1 MDSTKKW
8 KFTQVFGDK
17 FSADKV
23 ANEDIIS
30 ALSFDKSGDFLT
42 VGDRA
47 GRLILFQRNLHTKSK
62 TPFNEFVYL
71 TEIQSH
77 YKEFDFLQSTDI
89 EGKINWIEWIN
100 SPGENMMILSANDK
114 TIKLWK
120 ISNKVIKKSEKFP
133 SKSGMTLQNLRLPK
147 IKAVEQNFVPSLKR
161 TFPNLHSYHIHSLS
175 LNPNSTSFLS
185 SDDLSV
191 LLWDLEEMKVAHGLI
206 NIKPPNLNELTEVIT
221 AASFN
226 QTNESLFGVGTSK
239 GILKLFD
246 TRESARFANNGIF
259 FVDENLKKNKN
270 LFTDIVSSIA
280 DLKFG
285 VDGQQIITRDYLTTK
300 VWDQRKSKEP
310 VKVIKLFEPF
320 NSKLYDVYEQDIIFD
335 KFNLGL
341 SPDCKSF
348 VTGFYNNY
356 FHICDLEGTRNTQ
369 FELNFNKKTISKN
382 IPPNYFETLSN
393 SFDLTKKIS
402 KAVWNP
408 AHECVVLASLNCLF
422 IYNLI

>member
-1 MDSTKKW
+1 MDSSKKW

-23 ANEDIIS
+23 SNEDVIS
-30 ALSFDKSGDFLT
+30 ALSFDKSGDFLS

-77 YKEFDFLQSTDI
+77 YKEFDFLQSADI
-89 EGKINWIEWIN
+89 EEKINCIEWIN
-100 SPGENMMILSANDK
+100 APNENMMILSANDK

-120 ISNKVIKKSEKFP
+120 ISNKTLKKSEKFM
-133 SKSGMTLQNLRLPK
+133 SRSGMTLQNLKMPK
-147 IKAVEQNFVPSLKR
+147 MKVVDQNLYPSLKR
-161 TFPNLHSYHIHSLS
+161 TYPSLHSYHIHSVS

-221 AASFN
+221 TSIFC
-226 QTNESLFGVGTSK
+226 QTNESMFAVGTSK
-239 GILKLFD
+239 GVLKLYD
-246 TRESARFANNGIF
+246 TRESAKFSTNGLF

-280 DLKFG
+280 DVKFAN
-285 VDGQQIITRDYLTTK
+285 DENQIITRDYLTTK
-300 VWDQRKSKEP
+300 VWDQRKQKEP
-310 VKVIKLFEPF
+310 VKVIKIFEPF

-335 KFNLGL
+335 KFNIGL
-341 SPDCKSF
+341 SPDSKSI

-356 FHICDLEGTRNTQ
+356 FHICDLDGQKNTQ

-382 IPPNYFETLSN
+382 IPSNYFETLSN
-393 SFDLTKKIS
+393 SFDLTKKVT

-408 AHECVVLASLNCLF
+408 THDCIVLASLNCLF
-422 IYNLI
+422 IYNSI

>member
-1 MDSTKKW
+1 MESGKKW

-30 ALSFDKSGDFLT
+30 ALAFDKSGNYLS

-62 TPFNEFVYL
+62 LPFNEFVYL

-89 EGKINWIEWIN
+89 EEKINCIEWIN
-100 SPGENMMILSANDK
+100 QPNENMLILSANDK

-120 ISNKVIKKSEKFP
+120 IANKAVKKTEKFQ
-133 SKSGMTLQNLRLPK
+133 SRAGLTLQSLKMPK
-147 IKAVEQNFVPSLKR
+147 MKVVEQSHYPSLKR
-161 TFPNLHSYHIHSLS
+161 AFPSLHGYHIHSLS
-175 LNPNSTSFLS
+175 QNLNGTSFLS

-206 NIKPPNLNELTEVIT
+206 NIKPASINELTEVIT
-221 AASFN
+221 SAVFN
-226 QTNESLFGVGTSK
+226 QVNESLFAVGTSK

-246 TRESARFANNGIF
+246 TRESARFGTNGVF
-259 FVDENLKKNKN
+259 YCDENLKKNKN

-280 DLKFG
+280 DLKFSA
-285 VDGQQIITRDYLTTK
+285 DGGQIITRDYLTTK
-300 VWDQRKSKEP
+300 VWDQRKTKEP
-310 VKVIKLFEPF
+310 VKTVKLFEPF

-341 SPDCKSF
+341 SPDGRSF

-356 FHICDLEGTRNTQ
+356 FHVCDLEGTRNTQ

-393 SFDLTKKIS
+393 SFDLTKKVS

-408 AHECVVLASLNCLF
+408 VHECVVLASLNCLF
-422 IYNLI
+422 IYNSI

>member
-1 MDSTKKW
+1 MEPSKKW

-30 ALSFDKSGDFLT
+30 ALAFDKSGNYLS

-62 TPFNEFVYL
+62 MPFNEFVYL

-89 EGKINWIEWIN
+89 EEKINCIEWIN
-100 SPGENMMILSANDK
+100 QPNENMLILSANDK

-120 ISNKVIKKSEKFP
+120 IANKVVKKTEKFQ
-133 SKSGMTLQNLRLPK
+133 SRAGMTLQSLKMPK
-147 IKAVEQNFVPSLKR
+147 MKVIEQNHYPSLKR
-161 TFPNLHSYHIHSLS
+161 TFPSLHGYHIHSLS
-175 LNPNSTSFLS
+175 QNLNGTSFLS

-206 NIKPPNLNELTEVIT
+206 NIKPASINELTEVIT
-221 AASFN
+221 SAVFN
-226 QTNESLFGVGTSK
+226 QVNESLFAVGTSK

-246 TRESARFANNGIF
+246 TRESARFSTNGVF
-259 FVDENLKKNKN
+259 YCDENLKKNKN

-280 DLKFG
+280 DLKFSA
-285 VDGQQIITRDYLTTK
+285 DGGQIITRDYLTTK
-300 VWDQRKSKEP
+300 VWDQRKTKEP
-310 VKVIKLFEPF
+310 VKTIKLFEPF

-335 KFNLGL
+335 KFNIGL
-341 SPDCKSF
+341 SPDGHSF

-393 SFDLTKKIS
+393 SFDLTKKVS

-408 AHECVVLASLNCLF
+408 VHECVVLASLNCLF
-422 IYNLI
+422 IYNSI

>member
-1 MDSTKKW
+1 MDTSKKW

-23 ANEDIIS
+23 SNEDIIS
-30 ALSFDKSGDFLT
+30 ALSFDKSGDFLS

-77 YKEFDFLQSTDI
+77 YKEFDFLQSADI
-89 EGKINWIEWIN
+89 EEKINCIEWIN
-100 SPGENMMILSANDK
+100 APNENMMILSANDK

-120 ISNKVIKKSEKFP
+120 ISNKTLKKSEKFM
-133 SKSGMTLQNLRLPK
+133 SRSGMTLQNLKMPK
-147 IKAVEQNFVPSLKR
+147 MKVVDQNLYPSLKR
-161 TFPNLHSYHIHSLS
+161 SYPSLHSYHIHSIS

-221 AASFN
+221 TSIFC
-226 QTNESLFGVGTSK
+226 QSNESLFAVGTSK
-239 GILKLFD
+239 GVLKLYD
-246 TRESARFANNGIF
+246 TRESAKFNTNGLF
-259 FVDENLKKNKN
+259 FIDENLKKNKN

-280 DLKFG
+280 DVKFAN
-285 VDGQQIITRDYLTTK
+285 DENQIITRDYLTTK
-300 VWDQRKSKEP
+300 VWDQRKQKEP
-310 VKVIKLFEPF
+310 VKVIKIFEPF

-335 KFNLGL
+335 KFNIGL
-341 SPDCKSF
+341 SADSKSI

-356 FHICDLEGTRNTQ
+356 FHICDLDGQKNTQ

-382 IPPNYFETLSN
+382 IPSNYFETLSN
-393 SFDLTKKIS
+393 SFDLTKKVT

-408 AHECVVLASLNCLF
+408 THDCIVLSSLNCLF
-422 IYNLI
+422 IYNSI